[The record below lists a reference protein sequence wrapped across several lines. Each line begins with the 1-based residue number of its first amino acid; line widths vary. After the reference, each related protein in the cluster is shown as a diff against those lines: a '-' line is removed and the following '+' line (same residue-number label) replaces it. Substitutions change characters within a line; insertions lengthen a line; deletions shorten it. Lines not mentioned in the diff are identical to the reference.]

1 MIQPA
6 DSTLPS
12 GSSPIGDGKN
22 ARPLFSVLMPAY
34 ETPPDLLEQAIRS
47 VIEQT
52 LDDWELVVVDDG
64 SASEDVRTVVSG
76 FTDPRIR
83 MIRRD
88 TNGGIVAASN
98 DGLSVCTGEYLALID
113 HDDLLDPAALA
124 TCAETLSVNP
134 TCDFLYTDED
144 WIDLD
149 GTRLGSFWK
158 PDWSPERLRS
168 QQYVNHLSV
177 YRRHLVVDLGGFR
190 AGFDG
195 SQDYDLV
202 LRVTEQ
208 ARLILH
214 VPKILYHWRVRPG
227 QVSSTGNPAV
237 YAAARRAIEEHCARI
252 GIQGTVEQIDPLG
265 VYRVHRHLDATP
277 LVSLVI
283 PTRGSSGTV
292 GGVERTFVIEAVR
305 SIVTQSTYPFIE
317 FAVVAD
323 RDTPP
328 SVIDELTE
336 LAGDRLLLVWYD
348 GPFNFAHK
356 INVGVTAANGQYVL
370 LLNDDVEVIT
380 PDWIETM
387 LGLAQQRDVG
397 LVGATL
403 LFEDDTLQHAG
414 HIYAGEG
421 AIGHIAYGQPA
432 DSDGPVMGLRTDREC
447 SGVTAACA
455 LLSRRLFF
463 EIGGLSRQFPVN
475 YNDVDLSLKVRS
487 AKLRIVVTPFA
498 RLHHFESKTRRIG
511 VGRSEQALIR
521 SRWGRI
527 LRGGEPFWRYP

>member
-1 MIQPA
+1 LALTVPSSS
-6 DSTLPS
+6 DSDETV
-12 GSSPIGDGKN
+12 

-47 VIEQT
+47 VVDQT
-52 LDDWELVVVDDG
+52 FSDWELVVVDDG
-64 SASEDVRTVVSG
+64 SPNDDVRAVMTRI
-76 FTDPRIR
+76 TDPRIR
-83 MIRRD
+83 MVRRE

-98 DGLSVCTGEYLALID
+98 DGLAVCAGEYLALMD

-124 TCAETLSVNP
+124 TCAETLSMNP
-134 TCDFLYTDED
+134 TCDFLYSDED
-144 WIDLD
+144 WIDMD
-149 GTRLGSFWK
+149 GARLGSFWK

-177 YRRHLVVDLGGFR
+177 YRRRLVVDLGGFR
-190 AGFDG
+190 VGFDG

-214 VPKILYHWRVRPG
+214 VPKVLYHWRVRPG

-237 YAAARRAIEEHCARI
+237 YAAARRAIEEHCQRI
-252 GIQGTVEQIDPLG
+252 GIRGHVEQIDPLG
-265 VYRVHRHLDATP
+265 VYRVRRHLDTTP

-292 GGVERTFVIEAVR
+292 GGIERIFVTEAVR
-305 SIVTQSTYPFIE
+305 SIVSQSTYPSIE
-317 FAVVAD
+317 FVVVAD
-323 RDTPP
+323 RDTP
-328 SVIDELTE
+328 SAVIDELAE
-336 LAGDRLLLVWYD
+336 LAGDRLMLVWYD

-356 INVGVTAANGQYVL
+356 INVGVTAATGTYVL

-387 LGLAQQRDVG
+387 VGIAQQRDVG
-397 LVGATL
+397 MVGATL

-432 DSDGPVMGLRTDREC
+432 DSDGPVMALKTEREC

-475 YNDVDLSLKVRS
+475 YNDVDLSMKLRS
-487 AKLRIVVTPFA
+487 KDFRIVVTPFA

-521 SRWGRI
+521 NRWGRY